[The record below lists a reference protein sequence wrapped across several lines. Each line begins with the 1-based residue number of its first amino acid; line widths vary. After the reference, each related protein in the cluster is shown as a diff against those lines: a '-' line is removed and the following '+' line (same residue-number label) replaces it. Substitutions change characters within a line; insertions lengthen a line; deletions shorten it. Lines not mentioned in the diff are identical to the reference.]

1 MVDNT
6 TLPNEEESVLKK
18 TRAKNKGGML
28 SDNVQSSGGVRL
40 PNAIANYRQR
50 AADLY
55 DQGSELYNSD
65 PDITQLQEYAKSRGA
80 EGQGAMLNALAAQ
93 YAGENFQPVQTQY
106 LKRAAAAQE
115 PMKVGGGLLTPEGQ
129 FVKDPFAAQDK
140 KAEFLLQQAKAYENM
155 ALTAETARERMAAQN
170 AQAAMMNQFRM
181 MSMGMGGLGTGNAQQ
196 IGSGANNEPVFR
208 QPNGQLFTYDANGQ
222 PIAYAGGVQ
231 PKATNSQPTEDER
244 KAAGWYFQADNARR
258 NMAGVIAK
266 NPGAAYPTV
275 PERMA
280 GFVPGVGGD
289 IQNSLRPEDRQKFVQ
304 AASSMSE
311 ALLRAATGAGINA
324 FEADQKVKE
333 LVPQLGDKS
342 GVVKQKMDAY
352 EMYMSSLKT
361 RAGRAIPG
369 NAPGAPAGGG
379 NDDPLGLRKTP
390 GG

>member
-1 MVDNT
+1 MIDNT

-28 SDNVQSSGGVRL
+28 SDTVQSSGGVRL
-40 PNAIANYRQR
+40 PNAIANYRER

-55 DQGSELYNSD
+55 QQGSDLYNSD
-65 PDITQLQEYAKSRGA
+65 PDITQLQEYAKSRGG

-93 YAGENFQPVQTQY
+93 FAGENFQPVQAQY

-115 PMKVGGGLLTPEGQ
+115 PMKVGGGILTTEGQ

-140 KAEFLLQQAKAYENM
+140 KAEFLLQQAKAYETM

-170 AQAAMMNQFRM
+170 AQNALMNQFRM

-196 IGSGANNEPVFR
+196 IGSGPNNEPVLR
-208 QPNGQLFTYDANGQ
+208 QPNGQLFTYDGNGQ
-222 PIAYAGGVQ
+222 PIAYTGTVN
-231 PKATNSQPTEDER
+231 PKANSSQPTEDER

-258 NMAGVIAK
+258 NMANVIAK
-266 NPGAAYPTV
+266 NPGAAYNTV
-275 PERMA
+275 AERA
-280 GFVPGVGGD
+280 VGFVPGVGAD
-289 IQNSLRPEDRQKFVQ
+289 IQNAIRPEDRQKFVQ
-304 AASSMSE
+304 AAGSMSE

-324 FEADQKVKE
+324 YEANQKVNE
-333 LVPQLGDKS
+333 LVPQLGDKP
-342 GVVKQKMDAY
+342 GTVKQKMDAY
-352 EMYMSSLKT
+352 EMYMGSLKT

-369 NAPGAPAGGG
+369 NNPGAPAGG